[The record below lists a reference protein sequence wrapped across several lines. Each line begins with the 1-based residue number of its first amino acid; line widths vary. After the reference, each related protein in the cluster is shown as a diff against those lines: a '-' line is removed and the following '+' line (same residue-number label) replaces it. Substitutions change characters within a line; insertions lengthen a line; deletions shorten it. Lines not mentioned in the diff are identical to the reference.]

1 MALQTEAP
9 LPHTAAVP
17 GSRVRILIYLLFV
30 IQLVSMGAMEMS
42 GPFWPVHLRGLT
54 SSDSVFSFASIAV
67 YVGPMLGIILTSAF
81 WGRIGDRYGHKWM
94 MIRALAGLSLTQ
106 LGLALSTDIGMIL
119 VLRFLQGAFAGY
131 IAPAQAYGVSIE
143 APSRRARLFAILQI
157 STNVGSLLGA
167 VIGGLILD
175 YATFFWI
182 NIIAAGLCALC
193 TVVAA
198 LTLPDV
204 APLKQ
209 TAVSDAPQATAT
221 RSLWQASPLLPLLG
235 ILGLLLLA
243 RMLPQTS
250 FSLYVGSVFAVSNS
264 VVGLCY
270 GLLALGFII
279 SATPWSRYFEHRTP
293 QQTLHGITYVLVGC
307 IALTAVAGITRN
319 PLVFVGA
326 YFIWGV
332 LLGATTPVLTAL
344 ISKSADGVQQGHVL
358 GIAQSTSQ
366 IASIAGISAGAL
378 LSQAYG
384 LQYTYLFVSLAY
396 ALALIPLIA
405 LRYWPTILL
414 AKRVTPAE

>member
-1 MALQTEAP
+1 MPHAGPLQ
-9 LPHTAAVP
+9 
-17 GSRVRILIYLLFV
+17 GSSVRILIYLLFA

-54 SSDSVFSFASIAV
+54 ASQSLFSFASIAV

-106 LGLALSTDIGMIL
+106 LGLALCSDIWVIL
-119 VLRFLQGAFAGY
+119 ILRFLQGAFAGY

-167 VIGGLILD
+167 VVGGLILD

-182 NIIAAGLCALC
+182 NLSASALCAIC

-198 LTLPDV
+198 VTLPDV
-204 APLKQ
+204 PPVKKTPGAQ
-209 TAVSDAPQATAT
+209 TTPAGSV
-221 RSLWQASPLLPLLG
+221 WQGSALLPLLG
-235 ILGLLLLA
+235 VMGILLLA

-250 FSLYVGSVFAVSNS
+250 FSLYVSSVFKVSNS

-270 GLLALGFII
+270 GLLALGFIL
-279 SATPWSRYFEHRTP
+279 SATAWSRYFEHRT
-293 QQTLHGITYVLVGC
+293 QQDTLHRITGVVIGC
-307 IALTAVAGITRN
+307 IVLTAVAGVTRN
-319 PLVFVGA
+319 PAVFVIA

-332 LLGATTPVLTAL
+332 LLGATTPVLMAL
-344 ISKSADGVQQGHVL
+344 ISKTADSSQQGHVL
-358 GIAQSTSQ
+358 GIAQGTAQ
-366 IASIAGISAGAL
+366 FASIAGISAGGL
-378 LSQAYG
+378 LSQVYG
-384 LQYTYLFVSLAY
+384 LQYTYLFVCLAY
-396 ALALIPLIA
+396 GVALIPIVA
-405 LRYWPTILL
+405 LHYRPVVLQPSQ
-414 AKRVTPAE
+414 APPGD